1 LYACSEFV
9 ELQCCDE
16 TDDPSTPD
24 DDADVAACVAFYDDI
39 GSNECLI
46 GFEDAGPT
54 SFICVGGSEEGTDCS
69 AEGVDTDCTDGAT
82 VGTCERESNISMC
95 IRGANS
101 GGGCTE
107 DRALILCGPG
117 ISCGSVGECVVENR
131 GIVNFQNQFRSTTN
145 GICVDPENPRDPA
158 DNRPIAFG
166 GGAPVGCLLNPSC
179 ALQGLP
185 GAVCLVNGQCAED
198 SDDGSGKAHGDTC
211 TNVTYRQDC
220 GTVGGN
226 SIACNV
232 ERNVELNGRPS
243 ESVFLQNHPFNF
255 NSLPPLEPRTFE
267 YDFEIPL
274 AFEGQELI
282 VSARVMNR
290 HFPMRFLRNLIGTQ
304 VIRPPFIVES
314 QGDSSDPNDCQSPR
328 TIDIDCFVKPVVIL
342 GNAEPG
348 GFFPQEQKVRTV
360 TVTVDPLV
368 P

>member
-1 LYACSEFV
+1 MCIGGAFSGLGC
-9 ELQCCDE
+9 
-16 TDDPSTPD
+16 TDDR
-24 DDADVAACVAFYDDI
+24 VAELC
-39 GSNECLI
+39 
-46 GFEDAGPT
+46 
-54 SFICVGGSEEGTDCS
+54 GTDP
-69 AEGVDTDCTDGAT
+69 GVT
-82 VGTCERESNISMC
+82 
-95 IRGANS
+95 
-101 GGGCTE
+101 
-107 DRALILCGPG
+107 
-117 ISCGSVGECVVENR
+117 CGSVGECVVENR

-211 TNVTYRQDC
+211 TNVTYREDC
-220 GTVGGN
+220 GTLGVN

-243 ESVFLQNHPFNF
+243 ESVFLQNHPLNF

-267 YDFEIPL
+267 YDFEIPVEF
-274 AFEGQELI
+274 AGEELI

-314 QGDSSDPNDCQSPR
+314 QGDSSNSNECNSPR

-360 TVTVDPLV
+360 TVTVDPLD